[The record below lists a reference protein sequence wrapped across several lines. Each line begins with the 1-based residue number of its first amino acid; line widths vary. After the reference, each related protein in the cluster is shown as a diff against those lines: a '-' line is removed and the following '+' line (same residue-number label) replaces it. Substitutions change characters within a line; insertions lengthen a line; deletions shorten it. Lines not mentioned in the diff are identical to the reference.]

1 MDDCVKVQK
10 AQECDM
16 LVGIGVELWT
26 SSTQI
31 WSLTGKAV
39 SPKSCAK
46 RFVLVGLMKRLGVST
61 VSCLVAKATS
71 ATSFHM
77 RPFTISIHLH
87 FVYKVDCNA
96 KISK

>member
-77 RPFTISIHLH
+77 RPFTISPSFRSQSRLQC
-87 FVYKVDCNA
+87 KD
-96 KISK
+96 

>member
-16 LVGIGVELWT
+16 LVEIGVELWS

-46 RFVLVGLMKRLGVST
+46 RFVLVGLMKRLRVST

-77 RPFTISIHLH
+77 RPFTISPSFRLQSRLQC
-87 FVYKVDCNA
+87 KD
-96 KISK
+96 